1 MCRSLASEYDPSALM
16 LPRAMPVRWTAVF
29 VAVLIAAAGCGS
41 DEPPPS
47 PIRQSPQGLAT
58 AESRFG
64 VGTTVNRL
72 DSVLQS
78 KPPIGV
84 VARIDH
90 AANAASVGD
99 SLRPTRVTLF
109 GNPQLGT
116 PLMQANR
123 RAGLDLPQKMLVY
136 ETPDGRAILAYN
148 GTNYLAAR
156 HGLDGVETL
165 PKMATALQGLA
176 AQVADS
182 TVTPA
187 DSVTLDDGAG
197 IIEVESD
204 ASVDQTV
211 RRLRSAI
218 EANEALSVMAELD
231 HAANAARVDMELP
244 PTRLLVFGNPA
255 LGTPLMQDA
264 PTMALDLPQKMLVY
278 EAENGTVRIAYN
290 DPSFLAERH
299 VITDQPSRLQTIAD
313 ALAALAEQAAGNA

>member
-1 MCRSLASEYDPSALM
+1 
-16 LPRAMPVRWTAVF
+16 MPVRWTAVF
-29 VAVLIAAAGCGS
+29 VAVLIAVAGCGGQAE
-41 DEPPPS
+41 EPGPL
-47 PIRQSPQGLAT
+47 RQSPQGVAT

-72 DSVLQS
+72 DSVLQA

-90 AANAASVGD
+90 AANAETVGD
-99 SLRPTRVTLF
+99 SLHPTRVTLF

-123 RAGLDLPQKMLVY
+123 RAGLDLPQKMLIY

-156 HGLDGVETL
+156 HGLDGAETL

-176 AQVADS
+176 AQIADS

-187 DSVTLDDGAG
+187 DSASIEGGAG

-204 ASVDQTV
+204 ASVEETV
-211 RRLRSAI
+211 RRLRAAI
-218 EANEALSVMAELD
+218 DRNEALSVMAELD
-231 HAANAARVDMELP
+231 HAANAARVDMQLP

-278 EAENGTVRIAYN
+278 EAEDGTVYLAYN
-290 DPSFLAERH
+290 DPFFLAERH
-299 VITDQPSRLQTIAD
+299 VITGPPSRLHTIAD